1 MLAVHFGAG
10 NIGRGFIGSLLYQSG
25 YHTCFVDVNS
35 QMVDL
40 INERKE
46 YTVVLADTSKEE
58 FNVKNVSAINSLLEP
73 EKVIESIA
81 KADLITTAVGPNI
94 LPIISG
100 LIAKGLQK
108 RIEINKNPLVI
119 IACENMVGGSTF
131 LQEKVYEKVSIEEKE
146 QFAKLYSFPDAAV
159 DRIVP
164 NQVNEDKLMVMV
176 EPFFEWVVDNSKIIG
191 DIPKVNGIKY
201 VSGLKP
207 FIERKL
213 FTVNTGHS
221 VAAFLGYFAGMKTIN
236 ETMKNISISELVLK
250 TLEETGEL
258 LVRKHGFD
266 SQEHGDYIKKI
277 MERFSNPFIVD
288 EVTRV
293 ARSPLR
299 KLGPEDRLI
308 SPAKQYL
315 EVVGKEPIHLA
326 KGIASALLYN
336 NMEDEEAVELQET
349 IKKDGVIAAI
359 EKYTKLSNQTPLAQL
374 IVQQYYLME
383 EK

>member
-73 EKVIESIA
+73 EKVIESIT

-119 IACENMVGGSTF
+119 IACENMVGGSSF

-236 ETMKNISISELVLK
+236 ETMKNNQISELVLK

-326 KGIASALLYN
+326 KGIAAALLYN

>member
-108 RIEINKNPLVI
+108 RLEVNKKPLVI

-131 LQEKVYEKVSIEEKE
+131 LQEKVYEKITIEEKE

-164 NQVNEDKLMVMV
+164 NQVNEDKLLVMV
-176 EPFFEWVVDNSKIIG
+176 EPFFEWVVDESNIIG
-191 DIPKVNGIKY
+191 AIPKVNGIKY

-236 ETMKNISISELVLK
+236 ETMKNEAINELVLK
-250 TLEETGEL
+250 TLEETGQL
-258 LVRKHGFD
+258 LVQKYEFD
-266 SQEHGDYIKKI
+266 VQEHSDYIKKI

-293 ARSPLR
+293 ARSPIR

-315 EVVGKEPIHLA
+315 EVVGKEPLNLA
-326 KGIASALLYN
+326 KGIASALLYSN
-336 NMEDEEAVELQET
+336 LEDEEAVELQAT
-349 IKKDGVIAAI
+349 IKKDGVIVAI

-374 IVQQYYLME
+374 IVQQYYLM
-383 EK
+383 K